1 MQDEEC
7 CNATT
12 SFSSFCIQHSALSIK
27 TSMYNLRRFII
38 KHHFVI
44 LFILLE
50 VISILLLANSQ
61 RFHRNRMVNTTND
74 VVGKIYEWNSEIGY
88 YFSLNSTNEQLA
100 EENAILRQ
108 KLSIMYDTT
117 TCTYNISEGDTLYKY
132 IPAQVV
138 NNSINQANNY
148 IIINKGAVDGIERDM
163 SVVSSE
169 GIVGVV
175 TDVSRHYASI
185 MSLLHSKSLVG
196 VRIKESQELASLKWG
211 TNNYRYGMVEDI
223 PTHIVLNPGDT
234 ILTSSHS
241 YIFPE
246 DLMVGTIEEFY
257 PTAVDALNKAKI
269 RFATDFATLRHVYVI
284 KNLHKPELD
293 SLKAKFK
300 QNE

>member
-1 MQDEEC
+1 MRNEEC
-7 CNATT
+7 RTT
-12 SFSSFCIQHSALSIK
+12 SFSSFSIQHSAFCIK

-61 RFHRNRMVNTTND
+61 QFHRNRMVNTTND
-74 VVGKIYEWNSEIGY
+74 VVGKIYEWGGAIGN
-88 YFSLNSTNEQLA
+88 YFRLNKANEQLA
-100 EENAILRQ
+100 EENAMLRQ
-108 KLSIMYDTT
+108 RLSVVYDTT
-117 TCTYNISEGDTLYKY
+117 TCTYDISQGDTLYKY

-138 NNSINQANNY
+138 NNSTNQANNY
-148 IIINKGAVDGIERDM
+148 IIINKGAVDGVERDM
-163 SVVSSE
+163 SVISTD

-185 MSLLHSKSLVG
+185 MSLLHSKSVVG
-196 VRIKESQELASLKWG
+196 VRIKESQELASVKWE

-223 PTHIVLNPGDT
+223 PTHILLQKGDT

-246 DLMVGTIEEFY
+246 DLMVGTVEEFY
-257 PTAVDALNKAKI
+257 PTAVDALNRAKI

-284 KNLHKPELD
+284 KDLHKPELD
-293 SLKAKFK
+293 SLKARLK
-300 QNE
+300 

>member
-1 MQDEEC
+1 MRNEEC
-7 CNATT
+7 RTT
-12 SFSSFCIQHSALSIK
+12 SFSSFSIQHSAFSIK
-27 TSMYNLRRFII
+27 TTMYNLRRFII

-74 VVGKIYEWNSEIGY
+74 VVGKIYEWGGAIGN
-88 YFSLNSTNEQLA
+88 YFRLNKANEQLA
-100 EENAILRQ
+100 EENAMLRQ
-108 KLSIMYDTT
+108 KLSVVYDTT
-117 TCTYNISEGDTLYKY
+117 TCTYDISQGDTLYKY

-138 NNSINQANNY
+138 NNSTNQANNY
-148 IIINKGAVDGIERDM
+148 IIINKGAVDGVERDM
-163 SVVSSE
+163 SVISTD

-185 MSLLHSKSLVG
+185 MSLLHSKSVVG
-196 VRIKESQELASLKWG
+196 VRIKESQELASVKWE

-223 PTHIVLNPGDT
+223 PTHILLQKGDT

-246 DLMVGTIEEFY
+246 DLMVGTVEEFY
-257 PTAVDALNKAKI
+257 PTAVDALNRAKI

-284 KNLHKPELD
+284 KDLHKPELD
-293 SLKAKFK
+293 SLKARLK
-300 QNE
+300 

>member
-1 MQDEEC
+1 
-7 CNATT
+7 
-12 SFSSFCIQHSALSIK
+12 
-27 TSMYNLRRFII
+27 MYNLRRFII

-74 VVGKIYEWNSEIGY
+74 AVGKIYEWASEVGN
-88 YFSLNSTNEQLA
+88 YFRLNSANEQLA
-100 EENAILRQ
+100 EENAMLRQ
-108 KLSIMYDTT
+108 RLSIIYDTT
-117 TCTYNISEGDTLYKY
+117 TCTYDINQGDTLYKY

-138 NNSINQANNY
+138 NNSTNQVNNY
-148 IIINKGAVDGIERDM
+148 IVINKGALDGIERDM
-163 SVVSSE
+163 SVISTD

-175 TDVSRHYASI
+175 TDVSRHYASV
-185 MSLLHSKSLVG
+185 MSLLHSQSVVG
-196 VRIKESQELASLKWG
+196 VRIKESQELASLKWE
-211 TNNYRYGMVEDI
+211 TNNYHYGMVEDI
-223 PTHIVLNPGDT
+223 PTHIILQRGDT

-246 DLMVGTIEEFY
+246 DLMVGTVEEFY

-284 KNLHKPELD
+284 QDLHKPELD
-293 SLKAKFK
+293 SLKARS
-300 QNE
+300 QRHE

>member
-1 MQDEEC
+1 MR
-7 CNATT
+7 NAEWCYITT
-12 SFSSFCIQHSALSIK
+12 FRIPHSAFRIK
-27 TSMYNLRRFII
+27 EMNNLRRFIL
-38 KHHFVI
+38 KYHFI
-44 LFILLE
+44 IIFILLE

-74 VVGKIYEWNSEIGY
+74 AVGKIYEWGSEVGN
-88 YFSLNSTNEQLA
+88 YFRLNSANKQLA

-108 KLSIMYDTT
+108 QLSVVYDTT
-117 TCTYNISEGDTLYKY
+117 TCIYDINKGDTLYKY

-138 NNSINQANNY
+138 NNSTNQVNNY

-163 SVVSSE
+163 SVISTD

-185 MSLLHSKSLVG
+185 MSLLHSKSVVG
-196 VRIKESQELASLKWG
+196 VRIKQSQELASLKWQ

-223 PTHIVLNPGDT
+223 PTHIVLQKGDT

-241 YIFPE
+241 NIFPE
-246 DLMVGTIEEFY
+246 DLMVGMVEEFY

-269 RFATDFATLRHVYVI
+269 RYATDFSTLRHVYVI
-284 KNLHKPELD
+284 KDLHKPELD
-293 SLKAKFK
+293 SLKARL
-300 QNE
+300 Q

>member
-1 MQDEEC
+1 MSKSPKSNKSE
-7 CNATT
+7 
-12 SFSSFCIQHSALSIK
+12 
-27 TSMYNLRRFII
+27 MYNLRRFII

-74 VVGKIYEWNSEIGY
+74 VVGKIYEWGSAVGN
-88 YFSLNSTNEQLA
+88 YFRLNTANEQLA
-100 EENAILRQ
+100 EENALLRQ
-108 KLSIMYDTT
+108 QLSVVYDTT
-117 TCTYNISEGDTLYKY
+117 TCTYDISQGDTLFKY

-138 NNSINQANNY
+138 NNSTNQANNY
-148 IIINKGAVDGIERDM
+148 IIINKGSLDGIERDM
-163 SVVSSE
+163 SVMSTE

-185 MSLLHSKSLVG
+185 MSLLHSKSVVG
-196 VRIKESQELASLKWG
+196 VRIKESQELASLKWE

-223 PTHIVLNPGDT
+223 PTHIVLHQGDT

-241 YIFPE
+241 FIVPE
-246 DLMVGTIEEFY
+246 DLMVGTVEEFY
-257 PTAVDALNKAKI
+257 PTAVDALNRAKI

-284 KNLHKPELD
+284 KDLHKPELD
-293 SLKAKFK
+293 SLKARF
-300 QNE
+300 Q